1 MPAKVEDPMKL
12 MNENDYITRATLAIV
27 QQSATLFQGD
37 KALAAFA
44 GSAAPSGTAMEPAAV
59 PAAAAPAP
67 TQPPHEEPT
76 PAAPAAE
83 PVPEPTPAPAEP

>member
-1 MPAKVEDPMKL
+1 MHCPFPFRTPAKVEDPMKL

-44 GSAAPSGTAMEPAAV
+44 GSAATPSTAKEPAAV
-59 PAAAAPAP
+59 PASAAAPA
-67 TQPPHEEPT
+67 E
-76 PAAPAAE
+76 PAA
-83 PVPEPTPAPAEP
+83 VPE